1 MIDIKLIRE
10 NRDLVKENI
19 KNKFQNE
26 KIAIVDEVYELDKE
40 FRESKVK
47 GDTLRAKKNELS
59 KSIGILMKDK
69 KLDEVESVKKEIADI
84 TNELASL
91 GDKESELESIIREK
105 MMVIPQIMDSSVPIG
120 KDDSENVE
128 VERFGEPKIPDYEIP
143 YHADIIERVKGMD
156 KGNDCICKGFYD

>member
-156 KGNDCICKGFYD
+156 KDAAGRTSG